1 MSDSGDDM
9 RTLVFDECRD
19 KMHKAV
25 THLQQEF
32 AGIRT
37 GRATPSLVEKLEVD
51 AYGSKLPLQQL
62 AGISVPEPRMLVI
75 SPYDKG
81 SMKAIEKAIQASD
94 LGINPSNDGHVVR
107 LVFPALTEDRRK
119 DLVKLVK
126 QRAEEGRVAVRNIRR
141 QARHELE
148 GLEKDGDLSK
158 NDLDRAEKDL
168 EKLTHGVI
176 EDVDQMLEHKEQ
188 ELLEV

>member
-1 MSDSGDDM
+1 MSDTGDEM

-19 KMHKAV
+19 KMRKAV
-25 THLQQEF
+25 AHLQQEF

-37 GRATPSLVEKLEVD
+37 GRATPGLVEKLSID
-51 AYGSKLPLQQL
+51 AYGSQVPLQQL
-62 AGISVPEPRMLVI
+62 AGISVPEPRVLVI

-94 LGINPSNDGHVVR
+94 LGINPSNDGVVMR

-119 DLVKLVK
+119 ELVKLVR

-141 QARHELE
+141 QARHDLE
-148 GLEKDGDLSK
+148 ALEKDGDISK

-168 EKLTHGVI
+168 DKLTHGVI
-176 EDVDQMLEHKEQ
+176 EDVDQMLEHKEK

>member
-1 MSDSGDDM
+1 MSDSGDEM
-9 RTLVFDECRD
+9 RTLVFDECRA
-19 KMHKAV
+19 KMRKAV
-25 THLQQEF
+25 AHLQEEF

-37 GRATPSLVEKLEVD
+37 GRATPGLVEKLKVD
-51 AYGSKLPLQQL
+51 YYGTETPLQQL
-62 AGISVPEPRMLVI
+62 AGFSVPEPRMLVI

-81 SMKAIEKAIQASD
+81 SMKAIEKAIQTSD
-94 LGINPSNDGHVVR
+94 LGINPSNDGQVVR
-107 LVFPALTEDRRK
+107 LVFPALTADRRK
-119 DLVKLVK
+119 ELVKLVK

-141 QARHELE
+141 QARHDLE
-148 GLEKDGDLSK
+148 GYEKDGDLSK

-176 EDVDQMLEHKEQ
+176 EDIDEMLAHKEQ

>member
-1 MSDSGDDM
+1 MPDTGDEM
-9 RTLVFDECRD
+9 RALVFDECRD
-19 KMHKAV
+19 KMRKAV
-25 THLQQEF
+25 AHLQEEF
-32 AGIRT
+32 SGIRT
-37 GRATPSLVEKLEVD
+37 GRATSGLVEKLKVD
-51 AYGSKLPLQQL
+51 AYGTEVPLQQI
-62 AGISVPEPRMLVI
+62 AGFSVPEPRVLVI

-81 SMKAIEKAIQASD
+81 TMKAIEKAIQTSD

-107 LVFPALTEDRRK
+107 LVFPALTEERRR

-148 GLEKDGDLSK
+148 ALEKDGDLSK
-158 NDLDRAEKDL
+158 NDLDRAEKQL
-168 EKLTHGVI
+168 EKLTH
-176 EDVDQMLEHKEQ
+176 DVVDEVEQMLEHKER

>member
-1 MSDSGDDM
+1 MSDTGDEM

-19 KMHKAV
+19 KMRKAV
-25 THLQQEF
+25 AHLQQEF

-37 GRATPSLVEKLEVD
+37 GRATPGLVEKLQVD
-51 AYGSKLPLQQL
+51 AYGSAVPLQQL
-62 AGISVPEPRMLVI
+62 AGFSVPEPRVLVI
-75 SPYDKG
+75 TPYDKG
-81 SMKAIEKAIQASD
+81 TMKPIEKAIQASD
-94 LGINPSNDGHVVR
+94 LGINPSNDGQVMR

-119 DLVKLVK
+119 ELVKLVR

-148 GLEKDGDLSK
+148 ALEKDGDISK

-176 EDVDQMLEHKEQ
+176 DDVDQMLEHKEK

>member
-1 MSDSGDDM
+1 MSDTGDEM

-19 KMHKAV
+19 KMRKAV
-25 THLQQEF
+25 AHLQQEF

-37 GRATPSLVEKLEVD
+37 GRATPGLVEKLQVD
-51 AYGSKLPLQQL
+51 AYGSAVPLQQL
-62 AGISVPEPRMLVI
+62 AGISVPEPRVLVI
-75 SPYDKG
+75 TPYDKG
-81 SMKAIEKAIQASD
+81 TMKPIEKAIQASD
-94 LGINPSNDGHVVR
+94 LGINPSNDGQVMR

-119 DLVKLVK
+119 ELVKLVR

-148 GLEKDGDLSK
+148 ALEKDGDISK

-176 EDVDQMLEHKEQ
+176 DDVDQMLEHKEK

>member
-1 MSDSGDDM
+1 MSDTGDEM

-19 KMHKAV
+19 KMRKAV
-25 THLQQEF
+25 AHLQQEF

-37 GRATPSLVEKLEVD
+37 GRATPGLVEKLKVD
-51 AYGSKLPLQQL
+51 AYGSDVPLQQL
-62 AGISVPEPRMLVI
+62 AGISVPEPRVLVI

-94 LGINPSNDGHVVR
+94 LGINPSNDGVVMR

-119 DLVKLVK
+119 ELVKVVR

-141 QARHELE
+141 QARHDLE
-148 GLEKDGDLSK
+148 ALEKDGDISK

-168 EKLTHGVI
+168 DKLTHGVI